1 MYGITQDQIDRLKR
15 AEAETDAA
23 RQDISKTFLAH
34 YGIKKG
40 DLVEDT
46 STGLHY
52 RIDWAS
58 VSLSRTDEP
67 HVHVSGRRV
76 WKSGRKAGREAHSTS
91 FLIGSCI
98 KKIDETED

>member
-15 AEAETDAA
+15 AEAEATEA
-23 RQDISKTFLAH
+23 RRDMSTTFLAH
-34 YGIKKG
+34 YGIQKG

-58 VSLSRTDEP
+58 VTLDHRGE
-67 HVHVSGRRV
+67 VQAHVSGRRV
-76 WKSGRKAGREAHSTS
+76 WKSGRRAGREASSHS
-91 FLIGSCI
+91 FLSGHFI
-98 KKIDETED
+98 KKIEAAEA